1 MAQKQKNMRQNLFPN
16 ECRAII
22 QLVAV
27 NVQKKKKKKKCFR
40 KKTIDLLEKKLHK
53 PKKFLSFKKTSESI
67 NEIKLKWTEKLKK
80 HQADGYSKQECL
92 NLRKESER
100 LKILEFLKSQ
110 ALPAP
115 FKKPVEVK
123 FFMKSNITLQKNK
136 DV

>member
-1 MAQKQKNMRQNLFPN
+1 MILNKS
-16 ECRAII
+16 
-22 QLVAV
+22 
-27 NVQKKKKKKKCFR
+27 
-40 KKTIDLLEKKLHK
+40 TDLLEKTLHK
-53 PKKFLSFKKTSESI
+53 HKKCLSFEKAAESV